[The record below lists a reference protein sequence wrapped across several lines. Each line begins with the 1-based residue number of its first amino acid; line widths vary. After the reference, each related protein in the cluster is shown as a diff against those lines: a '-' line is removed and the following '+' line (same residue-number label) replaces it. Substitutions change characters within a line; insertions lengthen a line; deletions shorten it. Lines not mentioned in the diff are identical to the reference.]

1 MKYQAANIRR
11 FVRASSLALIL
22 GAGVAATAAA
32 STAFD
37 GNWSV
42 VIYTR
47 SGACDAAYRSGVQ
60 IQNGIIFP
68 DGGGLNWNGRVSP
81 KGAVR
86 VSVSAGGQSASG
98 SGRLSRNSG
107 GGTWRGQGNR
117 GRCSGTWTA
126 ERRR

>member
-1 MKYQAANIRR
+1 MISRLLRAN
-11 FVRASSLALIL
+11 SLALIF
-22 GAGVAATAAA
+22 GACLAGTAAA

-68 DGGGLNWNGRVSP
+68 DASGFNWSGRVSP

-98 SGRLSRNSG
+98 SGRLSRNLG

-117 GRCSGTWTA
+117 GGCSGTWVA